1 MKRTTLLAALLVLA
15 VLGVVYATA
24 FAHRYIVGTVNTA
37 PPVVYYA
44 DPGTP
49 GVNVTLYNQ
58 GTWAIVNA
66 SVPPPTIQLVRRNA
80 IFNDTFDTDPIASG
94 RLQAIT
100 CTWTW
105 NSSLGAIQISAGS
118 RGSSS
123 YGYECILVAN
133 LDVSSYVASGRTLYI
148 AFLAWR
154 SGFNTTFPW
163 LTITIRTDSVYI
175 NTSNGRFYTIGFQS
189 SLQTNRTG
197 DSLSSSINYWGGSS
211 WSSIA
216 SQYIGTS
223 LTLEY
228 DYMSYVASSIN
239 FTSWFAYQWNQT
251 ILASGTIPSGSRITP
266 NRVGI
271 GYWVSTTSVSGTVY
285 FDNFVVTV
293 DAPPWFVNVTGLF
306 PGWYAVLKN
315 STGGL
320 VANAT
325 AGVDGVAALNVAPRL
340 VDLQVNPNYRDG
352 FIFPNGVI
360 EVYDDKGRLVAS
372 TGSSLII
379 GGDVYELSLPSL
391 GVLRVDSTLIN
402 QPFQSKL
409 TLTSLSGCSDTYL
422 ELYIVNTTNTYST
435 PIIIEWGII
444 VSQETSVIYMTPG
457 TNNIAGYI
465 EARRIYMPSGSTC
478 NLTVWL
484 QYTYSNWA
492 TQGSLR
498 ADISFKRS

>member
-1 MKRTTLLAALLVLA
+1 MKRTTLFAALLVLA
-15 VLGVVYATA
+15 VLGVVYAAA

-58 GTWAIVNA
+58 GTRAIVNA
-66 SVPPPTIQLVRRNA
+66 SVPPPTIQLVQRNA
-80 IFNDTFDTDPIASG
+80 IFYDTFDTNPITGG

-105 NSSLGAIQISAGS
+105 NSALRAIQISAGS
-118 RGSSS
+118 RGPAA
-123 YGYECILVAN
+123 YGFQCILVAN

-154 SGFNTTFPW
+154 SSFTGLP
-163 LTITIRTDSVYI
+163 TIYVDAVYI
-175 NTSNGRFYTIGFQS
+175 NTINRRFYTIGFGNSIQGG
-189 SLQTNRTG
+189 RTG
-197 DSLSSSINYWGGSS
+197 DSLASSIDYWSGSS
-211 WSSIA
+211 WSTIA
-216 SQYIGTS
+216 SQYIGIS
-223 LTLEY
+223 YTLEY

-239 FTSWFAYQWNQT
+239 FTSWFVYHWNQT
-251 ILASGTIPSGSRITP
+251 ILANATIPSGSRITP
-266 NRVGI
+266 NRVGV
-271 GYWVSTTSVSGTVY
+271 GYWVSTTGVTGTVY

-315 STGGL
+315 SAGGL

-325 AGVDGVAALNVAPRL
+325 AGVDGVAVLNVAPRL
-340 VDLQVNPNYRDG
+340 VDLLVDPNYRDG

-360 EVYDDKGRLVAS
+360 EVYDDNGRLVAS
-372 TGSSLII
+372 TGPTLIL
-379 GGDVYELSLPSL
+379 GGDVYSLSLPSL
-391 GVLRVDSTLIN
+391 RVLRVDSTLTN
-402 QPFQSKL
+402 QPFQAKL

-435 PIIIEWGII
+435 SIIIRWGII
-444 VSQETSVIYMTPG
+444 GSQETSIIYMTPG
-457 TNNIAGYI
+457 TNNIAGYV

-478 NLTVWL
+478 NLTAWL

-492 TQGSLR
+492 TQGLLR

>member
-1 MKRTTLLAALLVLA
+1 MKRTILVAALLVLA
-15 VLGVVYATA
+15 VLGVVYATT
-24 FAHRYIVGTVNTA
+24 FAYRYIVGTVKTA

-66 SVPPPTIQLVRRNA
+66 SVPTPTIQLVQRNA
-80 IFNDTFDTDPIASG
+80 IFNDTFDTDPIRAG
-94 RLQAIT
+94 RLQEIT

-105 NSSLGAIQISAGS
+105 NSSLKAIQISAGS
-118 RGSSS
+118 RGTGN

-154 SGFNTTFPW
+154 SSFTTAV
-163 LTITIRTDSVYI
+163 TIYTDSVYI
-175 NTSNGRFYTIGFQS
+175 DTINGRFYTIGFENS
-189 SLQTNRTG
+189 VQTGRTG
-197 DSLSSSINYWGGSS
+197 DSLSSTIYYWSGSS

-216 SQYIGTS
+216 SLSIGTS

-228 DYMSYVASSIN
+228 YYMSYVASSIN
-239 FTSWFAYQWNQT
+239 FTSWFAYHWNQT
-251 ILASGTIPSGSRITP
+251 ILANATIPSGSRITP
-266 NRVGI
+266 NRIGI
-271 GYWVSTTSVSGTVY
+271 GYWVSTTTVTGTVY

-379 GGDVYELSLPSL
+379 GGDVYGLSLPSL

-402 QPFQSKL
+402 QPFQAKL

-435 PIIIEWGII
+435 PIIIKWGII

-492 TQGSLR
+492 TQSSLR

>member
-1 MKRTTLLAALLVLA
+1 MKRTTLFAALLVLA
-15 VLGVVYATA
+15 VLGVVYATT

-58 GTWAIVNA
+58 GTRAIVNA

-80 IFNDTFDTDPIASG
+80 IFYDTFDTNPIAGG

-105 NSSLGAIQISAGS
+105 NSTLRAIQISAAS
-118 RGSSS
+118 RGPDG

-133 LDVSSYVASGRTLYI
+133 LDISSYVASGRTLYI

-154 SGFNTTFPW
+154 SSFTLQAPVTV
-163 LTITIRTDSVYI
+163 IIRTDSVYI
-175 NTSNGRFYTIGFQS
+175 NTDNGRFYTIGFQS
-189 SLQTNRTG
+189 TLLTGRTG
-197 DSLSSSINYWGGSS
+197 DSLSSNISYWSGSS

-216 SQYIGTS
+216 SQYIGIS
-223 LTLEY
+223 YTLEY
-228 DYMSYVASSIN
+228 NYMSYVASSIN
-239 FTSWFAYQWNQT
+239 FTSWFAYHWNQT
-251 ILASGTIPSGSRITP
+251 ILANATIPSGLRITP

-271 GYWVSTTSVSGTVY
+271 GYWVSTTFVTGTVY
-285 FDNFVVTV
+285 FDNFIVTV
-293 DAPPWFVNVTGLF
+293 DAPPWFVNITGLF

-325 AGVDGVAALNVAPRL
+325 AGMDGVAVLNVAPRL
-340 VDLQVNPNYRDG
+340 VDLVVNPDYRDG

-372 TGSSLII
+372 TGSTLIL
-379 GGDVYELSLPSL
+379 GGDIYSLSLPSL
-391 GVLRVDSTLIN
+391 RVLRVDSMLTN
-402 QPFQSKL
+402 QPFQAKL

-435 PIIIEWGII
+435 PIIIRWGII

-465 EARRIYMPSGSTC
+465 EARMYMPSGSTC

-484 QYTYSNWA
+484 QYTYSNWV
-492 TQGSLR
+492 TQGLLR

>member
-1 MKRTTLLAALLVLA
+1 
-15 VLGVVYATA
+15 
-24 FAHRYIVGTVNTA
+24 
-37 PPVVYYA
+37 
-44 DPGTP
+44 
-49 GVNVTLYNQ
+49 
-58 GTWAIVNA
+58 
-66 SVPPPTIQLVRRNA
+66 
-80 IFNDTFDTDPIASG
+80 
-94 RLQAIT
+94 
-100 CTWTW
+100 
-105 NSSLGAIQISAGS
+105 
-118 RGSSS
+118 
-123 YGYECILVAN
+123 VAN

-154 SGFNTTFPW
+154 SGFNILPTLYADT
-163 LTITIRTDSVYI
+163 VYI
-175 NTSNGRFYTIGFQS
+175 DTISRRFYTIGFENRVQS
-189 SLQTNRTG
+189 GRTG
-197 DSLSSSINYWGGSS
+197 DLLSSTIYYWNGSS

-216 SQYIGTS
+216 SRYIGRS
-223 LTLEY
+223 YTLESY
-228 DYMSYVASSIN
+228 YMSYVASSIN

-251 ILASGTIPSGSRITP
+251 ILANATIPSGSRITP

-271 GYWVSTTSVSGTVY
+271 GYWVNTTDVEGILY
-285 FDNFVVTV
+285 FDNFIVTV
-293 DAPPWFVNVTGLF
+293 DAPPWFVNVTGLS

-325 AGVDGVAALNVAPRL
+325 AGVDGVAVLNVAPRL
-340 VDLQVNPNYRDG
+340 VDLLVNPDYRDG

-360 EVYDDKGRLVAS
+360 EVYDDKGELVAS
-372 TGSSLII
+372 TGPTLIL
-379 GGDVYELSLPSL
+379 GGDVYSLSQPSL
-391 GVLRVDSTLIN
+391 RVLRVDSTLTN
-402 QPFQSKL
+402 QPFQAKL

-435 PIIIEWGII
+435 PIIIRWGII
-444 VSQETSVIYMTPG
+444 ESQETSVIYLTPG
-457 TNNIAGYI
+457 TNNTAGYI